1 MKELNYFWKT
11 KNILHLIMISASKR
25 ILLFIFASL
34 TSVFAQSTL
43 EQQFKFAN
51 QLFTHEK
58 YFDAITELKRL
69 QFFDI
74 ENKFSFRSNLLIG
87 ISYKAG
93 AKFDEA
99 IKYLTLAEINNS
111 DDEEYFLCRILNA
124 RTNILRRTTKQAE
137 KILNELLDDPRYI
150 SKEKEIKYW
159 MGWNY
164 IFSNEWEKALEVFN
178 ENRLDTTLAELCK
191 TVDNEMYSVNFAK
204 YSSYVIP
211 GFGQFYT
218 GEYLSGTLS
227 LGWNILFG
235 YLTINAFIEDRIF
248 DGIIIGNF
256 LWLRFYSGNI
266 QNAEKFAIQKNLQI
280 SNKALDYLQF
290 QYKGEKP

>member
-1 MKELNYFWKT
+1 
-11 KNILHLIMISASKR
+11 MISASKR

-137 KILNELLDDPRYI
+137 KILNELLDDPRFI
-150 SKEKEIKYW
+150 SKEKEINYW
-159 MGWNY
+159 IGWNY
-164 IFSNEWEKALEVFN
+164 IFSDEWEKAFEVFN

-191 TVDNEMYSVNFAK
+191 TVDDEMYSVNFAK
-204 YSSYVIP
+204 YSSYLIP
-211 GFGQFYT
+211 GLGQFYT
-218 GEYLSGTLS
+218 GEYVSGTLS

-266 QNAEKFAIQKNLQI
+266 QNAEKFAIQKNLQL
-280 SNKALDYLQF
+280 SNNALDYLQY

>member
-1 MKELNYFWKT
+1 
-11 KNILHLIMISASKR
+11 MISASKR

-280 SNKALDYLQF
+280 SNKALEYLQF

>member
-1 MKELNYFWKT
+1 
-11 KNILHLIMISASKR
+11 MISASKR

-43 EQQFKFAN
+43 EQQFEFAN
-51 QLFTHEK
+51 QLFNREK

-69 QFFDI
+69 QFFDKK
-74 ENKFSFRSNLLIG
+74 NSFSFQSNLLIG
-87 ISYKAG
+87 ISYKEG

-111 DDEEYFLCRILNA
+111 DAEEYFLCRILNA

-137 KILNELLDDPRYI
+137 KILNELLDDPRFI
-150 SKEKEIKYW
+150 SKEKEINYW
-159 MGWNY
+159 IGWNY
-164 IFSNEWEKALEVFN
+164 IFSDEWEKAFEVFN

-191 TVDNEMYSVNFAK
+191 TVDDEMYSVNFSK
-204 YSSYVIP
+204 YSSYLIP
-211 GFGQFYT
+211 GLGQFYT
-218 GEYLSGTLS
+218 GEYVSGTLS

-235 YLTINAFIEDRIF
+235 YLTINAFVEDRVF

-280 SNKALDYLQF
+280 SNKALDYLQY

>member
-1 MKELNYFWKT
+1 
-11 KNILHLIMISASKR
+11 MISANKK
-25 ILLFIFASL
+25 ILLLFFVLLAN
-34 TSVFAQSTL
+34 VFAQSTL
-43 EQQFKFAN
+43 EQQFEFAN
-51 QLFTHEK
+51 QLFIQEK

-74 ENKFSFRSNLLIG
+74 DNKFSFRSNLLIG
-87 ISYKAG
+87 KCYKAG

-99 IKYLTLAEINNS
+99 IKYFTLSEMNS
-111 DDEEYFLCRILNA
+111 ENDDDYFISKIFNA
-124 RTNILRRTTKQAE
+124 RTNILRRSTKQSE
-137 KILNELLDDPRYI
+137 KILNELLNDPRFI

-159 MGWNY
+159 IGWNF
-164 IFSNEWEKALEVFN
+164 IFSDEWEKAFEIFN
-178 ENRLDTTLAELCK
+178 ENYLDTALANLCK
-191 TVDNEMYSVNFAK
+191 SVEEEKFSVDFAK
-204 YSSYVIP
+204 YGSYIIP

-235 YLTINAFIEDRIF
+235 YLTINAFVEDRIF
-248 DGIIIGNF
+248 DGIVIGNF

-280 SNKALDYLQF
+280 SNSALYYLQY